1 MQGPGIKWA
10 RKFQRPETSKLVG
23 EGLQG
28 CGIPTYYGVHNISFR
43 QPIAGIR
50 VLVEGL
56 ILPSAEL
63 FVAGN
68 FP

>member
-1 MQGPGIKWA
+1 MQGSGIKWA
-10 RKFQRPETSKLVG
+10 RKFPRPETSKLVG

-28 CGIPTYYGVHNISFR
+28 CGIPTYYGIHNISFR
-43 QPIAGIR
+43 QLSAGIR
-50 VLVEGL
+50 VLVEGF

-68 FP
+68 CP